1 MWDTSRN
8 KSWATLISDYIND
21 LPNCLDES
29 IPSIFADDTN
39 ISVNAT
45 NVDQIS
51 VKLNTE
57 IQKIHTWLTAN
68 KLTLNATKTE
78 FMIIGS
84 KHNLTK
90 VQTDPII
97 TIGNNNIKRV
107 YKTKSLRIIID
118 DKLNWK
124 ENIHSICKKTYA
136 NLQTYACEEN
146 ESEKERR
153 PIHECR
159 MERGNT

>member
-1 MWDTSRN
+1 MN
-8 KSWATLISDYIND
+8 LFQAF
-21 LPNCLDES
+21 
-29 IPSIFADDTN
+29 FANDTN

-68 KLTLNATKTE
+68 KLTLNTTKTE
-78 FMIIGS
+78 FMIIRS

-97 TIGNNNIKRV
+97 TIGK
-107 YKTKSLRIIID
+107 
-118 DKLNWK
+118 WK
-124 ENIHSICKKTYA
+124 
-136 NLQTYACEEN
+136 
-146 ESEKERR
+146 
-153 PIHECR
+153 
-159 MERGNT
+159 